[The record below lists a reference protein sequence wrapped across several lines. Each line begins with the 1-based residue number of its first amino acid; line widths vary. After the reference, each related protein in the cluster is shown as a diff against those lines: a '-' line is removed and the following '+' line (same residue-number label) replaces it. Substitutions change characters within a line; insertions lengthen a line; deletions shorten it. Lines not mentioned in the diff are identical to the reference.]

1 MVKVVNEKVYKNEE
15 KKTVIVFLFDE
26 FGHKFKGQ
34 SWCMEE
40 DTFDEKLGYE
50 IALLKAQKKMYKFFK
65 KEYEKTLAYNE
76 SSWINFAT
84 RCNKEIDIYTK
95 ALDYTQDQLEA
106 LYDTID

>member
-1 MVKVVNEKVYKNEE
+1 MVKIVNEKVYTNAE
-15 KKTVIVFLFDE
+15 KGTVIVFLYDE
-26 FGHKFKGQ
+26 FNHKFKGQ

-40 DTFDEKLGYE
+40 DTFDEKVGYE

-65 KEYEKTLAYNE
+65 REYEKTLAYNE

-84 RCNKEIDIYTK
+84 RCNKEIDTYTK
-95 ALDYTQDQLEA
+95 ALDYTQGQLEA

>member
-1 MVKVVNEKVYKNEE
+1 MVKIVNEKVYKNEK

-50 IALLKAQKKMYKFFK
+50 IALLKA
-65 KEYEKTLAYNE
+65 
-76 SSWINFAT
+76 
-84 RCNKEIDIYTK
+84 
-95 ALDYTQDQLEA
+95 
-106 LYDTID
+106 